1 MSLTRKRNR
10 PYLVIIIVFLLV
22 VTYFGTVRIISYT
35 IGNRGEIT
43 TTTNDIENTIDLFDN
58 SQIHTITLAMTSGEY
73 QNMLTTYTETKEK
86 YYYKVDIII
95 DGVTIEDVGV
105 RLK

>member
-10 PYLVIIIVFLLV
+10 PYLAITIVFLLV
-22 VTYFGTVRIISYT
+22 VTYFGTVRIISFN
-35 IGNRGEIT
+35 IGNKGEIT
-43 TTTNDIENTIDLFDN
+43 TTTNNIENTVDLFDD
-58 SQIHTITLAMTSGEY
+58 SQMHTITLAMTSGEY

-86 YYYKVDIII
+86 DYYKVDIII
-95 DGVTIEDVGV
+95 DGVTIENVGV

>member
-1 MSLTRKRNR
+1 M
-10 PYLVIIIVFLLV
+10 
-22 VTYFGTVRIISYT
+22 
-35 IGNRGEIT
+35 
-43 TTTNDIENTIDLFDN
+43 
-58 SQIHTITLAMTSGEY
+58 HTITLAMTSGEY

-86 YYYKVDIII
+86 DYYKIDVII